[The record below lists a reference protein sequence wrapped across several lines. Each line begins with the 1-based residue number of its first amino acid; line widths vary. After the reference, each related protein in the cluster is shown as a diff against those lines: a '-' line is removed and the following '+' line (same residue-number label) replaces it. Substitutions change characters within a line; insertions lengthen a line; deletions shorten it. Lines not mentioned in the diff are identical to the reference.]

1 MDKKN
6 PFMTGAL
13 VALLGTA
20 VGAGSAF
27 SALLI
32 NDHVRTSTRYGQMQ
46 ENVIRDPG
54 MSIRIQDRRNSRIQS
69 DMADAAMEAE
79 TLHGAAPTDETPT
92 EFDRRAYFRADKWCR
107 GEGYTR
113 SRLIHCRDNVI
124 QSGVYEYDS

>member
-6 PFMTGAL
+6 PFVTGAL

-32 NDHVRTSTRYGQMQ
+32 NDHVRTSTRYDQMQ
-46 ENVIRDPG
+46 DSNYRDPE
-54 MSIRIQDRRNSRIQS
+54 MSLRIQNRRNSRIQS

-79 TLHGAAPTDETPT
+79 TLHGAAPLDETPT
-92 EFDRRAYFRADKWCR
+92 EFDRRAYFRADKWCK

-113 SRLIHCRDNVI
+113 SRLIQCRDTVI
-124 QSGVYEYDS
+124 RSGVYEYDS